1 MKIPT
6 LVACLAGGIP
16 AAIGMAVGLALPSCK
31 SKPDPAALFP
41 ISTESPDYQN
51 GFRAGFYEGLT
62 YNQITP

>member
-1 MKIPT
+1 MKLDPYGIIGGV
-6 LVACLAGGIP
+6 LGIIVAICFGA
-16 AAIGMAVGLALPSCK
+16 CK

-41 ISTESPDYQN
+41 ISTESEDYQN

>member
-1 MKIPT
+1 MK
-6 LVACLAGGIP
+6 VAFFIIAVVIWSCLYT
-16 AAIGMAVGLALPSCK
+16 SCA

-41 ISTESPDYQN
+41 ISTESEDYQN

>member
-1 MKIPT
+1 MKFF
-6 LVACLAGGIP
+6 
-16 AAIGMAVGLALPSCK
+16 AIGAIVFGIYMFLTACA

-41 ISTESPDYQN
+41 ISTESEDYKN